1 MGTTSLLD
9 DDERELVAQ
18 VELLAQRPDRRFF
31 HWEAEFPE
39 VFFGFVDSRH
49 QQLRHK
55 DRIEEGS
62 AGFDCVVGNPP
73 YDVLAEKE
81 LQTDLGDLLGYFKT
95 ESGYAA
101 AMGGKLNLYKLFICR
116 NVGITRNGGAVGHI
130 VPMALLGDEQAVGVR
145 KFLLAETSLRAIEAF
160 PQKDDATNRV
170 FADAKLS
177 TCVFVTARVIDNGPF
192 RCRVHPGKDIDE
204 RSPSQAIR
212 RGDVSLYDPEN
223 QPIVACSQDDWDLAT
238 KIMGSG
244 RLARLGDFCI
254 AYQGEVNE
262 TTDAA
267 KGNISSS
274 VKDGPQIL
282 RGSNVCLYVLREA
295 SQGETMYLR
304 KAKFLKDKRPGAKAW
319 HHQQRRV
326 GFQRKSPQ
334 NNFRRLIAC
343 GIPLN
348 EFCCDS
354 VSYIP
359 ENDARLPLAVVHGLL
374 NSRLLEWYF
383 RLGSTNALVNE
394 YQFNILPAPRF
405 ADGEADVA
413 LAEEFERLLAVSDH
427 AAAFALIEPL

>member
-1 MGTTSLLD
+1 
-9 DDERELVAQ
+9 
-18 VELLAQRPDRRFF
+18 
-31 HWEAEFPE
+31 
-39 VFFGFVDSRH
+39 
-49 QQLRHK
+49 
-55 DRIEEGS
+55 
-62 AGFDCVVGNPP
+62 
-73 YDVLAEKE
+73 
-81 LQTDLGDLLGYFKT
+81 
-95 ESGYAA
+95 
-101 AMGGKLNLYKLFICR
+101 
-116 NVGITRNGGAVGHI
+116 
-130 VPMALLGDEQAVGVR
+130 
-145 KFLLAETSLRAIEAF
+145 LRAIEAF

-427 AAAFALIEPL
+427 AAAFALIEPLLAAPPFPRVVVACFERLVSRIMEIEQTRGEIARSERSALAPAAQALQDLIDRIIYRMAGLTDAEAAGLEARLARML